1 MSEVDENLLD
11 ELRLKIAWAK
21 GYRPV
26 PVPYGDIKL
35 MRPDGPPTRA
45 FGLPNRSLEAP
56 HWPKDLTAA
65 FRLLNEFKDTGDKVT
80 LSRQGAAWTCEITTQ
95 GSTFTSQSQTP
106 QLAIC
111 QAYILAKGIEDVP
124 DEA

>member
-1 MSEVDENLLD
+1 MSEVDESLME

-35 MRPDGPPTRA
+35 MRPGGPPTGA

-56 HWPKDLTAA
+56 NWPKDLAAA
-65 FRLLNEFKDTGDKVT
+65 FRLLNEFKDAADQVT
-80 LSRQGAAWTCEITTQ
+80 LFRRGATWTCEITTQ
-95 GSTFTSQSQTP
+95 GSTFTSQNKIP

-111 QAYILAKGIEDVP
+111 QAYVLAKDIDFTPEI
-124 DEA
+124 